1 MKRDHEAIRAE
12 LERLERD
19 GKIRPV
25 DVVEAAK
32 DESSP
37 LHDCFTWDDGE
48 AAHQYRLME
57 ARNLLRVYVV
67 RPDNEQGPVVRA
79 FVSLTSD
86 RVQQG
91 GGYRAIANVMSDEEL
106 YAQMLHDAVVQLRN
120 VQKKYKAIKELASVW
135 SAVDDVEK
143 KAEGT
148 AARRDARTPHAVAV
162 NG

>member
-1 MKRDHEAIRAE
+1 MKRDHDAIRAE
-12 LERLERD
+12 IERLERD

-48 AAHQYRLME
+48 AAHQYRLLE
-57 ARNLLRVYVV
+57 ARNLLRVYVI
-67 RPDNEQGPVVRA
+67 RPDADDAPAVRA

-86 RVQQG
+86 RVEKG
-91 GGYRAIANVMSDEEL
+91 GGYRAIADVMSDQEL
-106 YAQMLHDAVVQLRN
+106 YSQMLSDAVVQLRN

-148 AARRDARTPHAVAV
+148 AARSNARSPHAVAV

>member
-1 MKRDHEAIRAE
+1 MKRDHDAIRAE
-12 LERLERD
+12 IERLERD

-25 DVVEAAK
+25 DVVEAAA

-48 AAHQYRLME
+48 AAHQYRLIE

-67 RPDNEQGPVVRA
+67 RPDAEEGPTVRA

-86 RVQQG
+86 RVEKG
-91 GGYRAIANVMSDEEL
+91 GGYRAIADVMSDQEL
-106 YAQMLHDAVVQLRN
+106 YSQMLSDAVVQLRN

-135 SAVDDVEK
+135 SAVDDVER

-148 AARRDARTPHAVAV
+148 ATRSNARSPHAVAV